1 MLLGITQFDG
11 CALKWER
18 HAEFFTLTLVSTTS
32 CNDPSWTT
40 MPAVLAQKIDNYLST
55 LINSV
60 QIVVRREAGLDLPR
74 YGFKDPCGSC
84 VGGGDAVVWSDFR
97 INEAGNNRI
106 LFVNRRLNAYRQGR
120 MIRRLLE
127 IETYRM
133 MASLSLTIAKNL
145 TAQLNVFDDT
155 LVVLSERN
163 ADPKGSNAKALLA
176 DISNLSAQVVMFHV
190 WQAYAPSLSEG
201 REALAAA
208 VNFINGVLV
217 RQGS

>member
-1 MLLGITQFDG
+1 
-11 CALKWER
+11 
-18 HAEFFTLTLVSTTS
+18 
-32 CNDPSWTT
+32 
-40 MPAVLAQKIDNYLST
+40 
-55 LINSV
+55 
-60 QIVVRREAGLDLPR
+60 
-74 YGFKDPCGSC
+74 
-84 VGGGDAVVWSDFR
+84 
-97 INEAGNNRI
+97 
-106 LFVNRRLNAYRQGR
+106 

-145 TAQLNVFDDT
+145 TAQLNVFDET

-190 WQAYAPSLSEG
+190 WQAYAPALSEG